1 MYIYDFSVA
10 VSPQICSPS
19 SASPP
24 SLYDNHRIS
33 LSLSSLPPFLP
44 SSLPQNR
51 EGPEDLYWP
60 GNLETTLP
68 RDSDRL
74 YPSKSDRA
82 FSPEEMQ
89 EMYEADIGGVCQGKK
104 QRRGSQPLRCK
115 KVDLN
120 EVVFTNVAVLAQFL
134 SPVGMIKPR
143 RMSGLCAKCQRKVA
157 RTVKQARHL
166 GVVPHTS
173 GVDLYQ
179 RLQGEGE
186 KAGGL
191 VRAPLLSRRGGEGGG
206 RGGMAEEELLKK
218 IPSLTI

>member
-1 MYIYDFSVA
+1 MISRLSF
-10 VSPQICSPS
+10 PQICSPS
-19 SASPP
+19 QASPS

-33 LSLSSLPPFLP
+33 HCLSSLSPFFPPF
-44 SSLPQNR
+44 LPQNR

-74 YPSKSDRA
+74 YPSKADRA

-89 EMYEADIGGVCQGKK
+89 EMYEADIGGVCEGKK

-186 KAGGL
+186 KAGGG
-191 VRAPLLSRRGGEGGG
+191 VRAPLLSRRGREGGG
-206 RGGMAEEELLKK
+206 RRGMEEEELLKK